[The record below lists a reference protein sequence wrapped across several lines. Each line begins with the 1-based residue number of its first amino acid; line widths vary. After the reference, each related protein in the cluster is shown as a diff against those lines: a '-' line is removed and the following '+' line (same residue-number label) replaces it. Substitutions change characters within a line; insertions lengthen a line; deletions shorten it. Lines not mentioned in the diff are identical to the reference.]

1 MKFVCNRSK
10 LSEAVTNVQR
20 AVAPKSV
27 KPILEGILLK
37 AENGK
42 LQLSG
47 YNMEMCI
54 TTSIDAEIQSEGSSV
69 VTAKLFSDIIRKL
82 PEDKIAIETD
92 DKNIFY
98 ISSGKSDY
106 RIMGMPAED
115 YPEIPSIT
123 GSDIVK
129 IEAER
134 LSSMIRQTIY
144 AITENEAKP
153 AYSGTLFE
161 MTDGNFRMVSV
172 DGIRLAIR
180 NEKIEYEGERSFIVP
195 GKTLQEVLRLL
206 TPETEN
212 TQFISGGRHIIFKI
226 NDYVLISR
234 LIETEFINYKSAIPT
249 SHVTELKVNTRA
261 FVNMIERMSLLLT
274 DKMKSPVRFS
284 IDNGIIKTTCNTML
298 GQAHDEII
306 AEMQGESMEIGFN
319 NKYLLD
325 ALKNSETDE
334 VKVYLS
340 GSVKPMVIKPTEGD
354 SFLFIVVPMRLS
366 R

>member
-1 MKFVCNRSK
+1 MKFVCSRTK
-10 LSEAVTNVQR
+10 LSDAVTNVQR

-27 KPILEGILLK
+27 KPILEGILIK
-37 AENGK
+37 SENGK
-42 LQLSG
+42 IQLSG

-54 TTSIDAEIQSEGSSV
+54 TTSLDAEIKNEGTSV
-69 VTAKLFSDIIRKL
+69 VTAKLFSEIIRKM
-82 PEDKIAIETD
+82 PEEKITIETD
-92 DKNIFY
+92 EKNIFY
-98 ISSGKSDY
+98 ISSGKSNY
-106 RIMGMPAED
+106 KIMGMPAED
-115 YPEIPSIT
+115 YPEIPAII
-123 GSDIVK
+123 GSDTIK
-129 IEAER
+129 IESET

-153 AYSGTLFE
+153 AYSGILFE
-161 MTDGNFRMVSV
+161 ITDNNLRMVSV

-180 NEKIEYEGERSFIVP
+180 NEKIVYSGEKSFIVP

-206 TPETEN
+206 SNETKETEI
-212 TQFISGGRHIIFKI
+212 ISGGRHIIFKI

-234 LIETEFINYKSAIPT
+234 LIETEFINYRSAIPS
-249 SHVTELKVNTRA
+249 SHITELKVNTRE
-261 FVNMIERMSLLLT
+261 FTNMIERMSLMLT
-274 DKMKSPVRFS
+274 DKMKSPVRFY
-284 IDNGIIKTTCNTML
+284 IEGGIIKTTCNTSI
-298 GQAHDEII
+298 GQAQDEIT

-334 VKVYLS
+334 VKIYLS